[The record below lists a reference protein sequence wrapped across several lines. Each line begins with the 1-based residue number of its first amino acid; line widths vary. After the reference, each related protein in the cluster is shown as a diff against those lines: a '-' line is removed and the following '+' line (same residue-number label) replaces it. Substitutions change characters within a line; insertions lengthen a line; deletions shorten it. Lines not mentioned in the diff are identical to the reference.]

1 MEDLVNWRD
10 PETNL
15 VHTVNYR
22 SNGPWLEMGARVPI
36 RWKTMLCGVSVRITD
51 DGDVDIPGA
60 LVLRPFLH
68 TQDEATCL
76 ACVVWSPEQYENDAE
91 D

>member
-1 MEDLVNWRD
+1 MNWRD

-22 SNGPWLEMGARVPI
+22 TNESLFTVGARVPTK
-36 RWKTMLCGVSVRITD
+36 WKTMLCGVSVRITD
-51 DGDVDIPGA
+51 DGDVDVPGS
-60 LVLRPFLH
+60 LVLRPFMH

-76 ACVVWSPEQYENDAE
+76 GCIVWSPEQYENEAE
-91 D
+91 G